1 MEQGAIV
8 TEKPPQLWNPIED
21 AENHIAQF
29 LTFLGENRRRE
40 GLVDTPRRVVAAYQ
54 ELTSGYDQDAK
65 EVFTTFDAEGYDE
78 MVVVRDIPL
87 VSLCEHHLLPFTG
100 RAHVGYIP
108 RDRIAGLS
116 KFKRLV
122 DVFAR
127 RLQVQERLTRQVLD
141 TLVEVLAPRGAMV
154 VIEAEHTCM
163 TIRGVQAP
171 GSLTVTSAVQG
182 DFLDDPE
189 ARHEFLTLIG
199 KG

>member
-1 MEQGAIV
+1 VAYSVGD
-8 TEKPPQLWNPIED
+8 PIGKEY
-21 AENHIAQF
+21 AENSITF
-29 LTFLGENRRRE
+29 LLEYLGENPARE
-40 GLVDTPRRVVAAYQ
+40 GLLDTPRRVVQALE
-54 ELTSGYDQDAK
+54 ELTSGYAHPLDQ
-65 EVFTTFDAEGYDE
+65 VFTTFDAEGYDE

-87 VSLCEHHLLPFTG
+87 VSLCEHHLLPFVG

-108 RDRIAGLS
+108 RARIAGLS

-122 DVFAR
+122 DVYAR

-141 TLVEVLAPRGAMV
+141 TMVGVLEPRGAMV

-171 GSLTVTSAVQG
+171 GSLTLTSAVQG

-199 KG
+199 KVPR

>member
-1 MEQGAIV
+1 MEFDSVG
-8 TEKPPQLWNPIED
+8 D
-21 AENHIAQF
+21 AQNHIAQF
-29 LTFLGENRRRE
+29 LTFLGEDRRRE
-40 GLVDTPRRVVAAYQ
+40 GLRDTPKRVVAAYQ
-54 ELTSGYDQDAK
+54 ELTGGYAQDPK

-100 RAHVGYIP
+100 RAHIGYIP
-108 RDRIAGLS
+108 RERIAGLS

-127 RLQVQERLTRQVLD
+127 RLQVQERLTRQILD
-141 TLVEVLAPRGAMV
+141 TMVEVLEPRGAMV
-154 VIEAEHTCM
+154 VVEAEHTCM

-182 DFLDDPE
+182 DFLNDPE
-189 ARHEFLTLIG
+189 ARHEFLTLA
-199 KG
+199 KGL

>member
-1 MEQGAIV
+1 V
-8 TEKPPQLWNPIED
+8 K
-21 AENHIAQF
+21 
-29 LTFLGENRRRE
+29 
-40 GLVDTPRRVVAAYQ
+40 AYQ
-54 ELTSGYDQDAK
+54 ELTSGYDQVARD
-65 EVFTTFDAEGYDE
+65 VFTTFDAEGYDE
-78 MVVVRDIPL
+78 MVIVRDIPL
-87 VSLCEHHLLPFTG
+87 VSLCEHHLLPFIG

-141 TLVEVLAPRGAMV
+141 TMVEVLAPRGAMV
-154 VIEAEHTCM
+154 IVEAEHTCM

-189 ARHEFLTLIG
+189 ARHEFLVLIG

>member
-1 MEQGAIV
+1 MPVQREHWGN
-8 TEKPPQLWNPIED
+8 PPDPVGIEY
-21 AENHIAQF
+21 AENSVKF
-29 LTFLGENRRRE
+29 LVEFLGEDTQRDGLRE
-40 GLVDTPRRVVAAYQ
+40 TPRRVVAALQ
-54 ELTSGYDQDAK
+54 ELTQGYAQDAK
-65 EVFTTFDAEGYDE
+65 GVFTIFDAEGYDE

-100 RAHVGYIP
+100 RAHIGYIP
-108 RDRIAGLS
+108 KAHIAGLS

-141 TLVEVLAPRGAMV
+141 TMVEVLEPRGAMV

-199 KG
+199 KGA